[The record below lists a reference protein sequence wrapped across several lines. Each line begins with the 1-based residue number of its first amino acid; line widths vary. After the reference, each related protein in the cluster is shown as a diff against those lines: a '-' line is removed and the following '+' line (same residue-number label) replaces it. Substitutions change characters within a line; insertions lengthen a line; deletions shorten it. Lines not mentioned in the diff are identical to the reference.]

1 MKYREIIVIYSKIL
15 SLHAYFNSNPL
26 KTQLFIAK
34 HKYVIMYIKQIQYK
48 IQFLH
53 NTVTDIVGF
62 YHITF
67 ISFFVNM
74 RPNEIMKLTYTRKT
88 HSRVSIVLASVV
100 VLLVSLL
107 LVGEVQFDKNPK
119 YKRHDIHMLIYPY
132 LYGYINVC
140 RELVCYNMHIYI
152 HIYNALNLID
162 FLYVQKFI
170 KIWYV
175 SIVTNSSTS
184 ALLISNPVS
193 ISHCHHHQ
201 CCEVR
206 QRVLVHQKLPTR
218 MSLVLFFS
226 FFF

>member
-1 MKYREIIVIYSKIL
+1 M
-15 SLHAYFNSNPL
+15 
-26 KTQLFIAK
+26 
-34 HKYVIMYIKQIQYK
+34 
-48 IQFLH
+48 
-53 NTVTDIVGF
+53 GF

-140 RELVCYNMHIYI
+140 REMVCILYVHTYLQRSQFDWFSICTEIHKNLVCKHCYQFFH
-152 HIYNALNLID
+152 
-162 FLYVQKFI
+162 F
-170 KIWYV
+170 
-175 SIVTNSSTS
+175 S
-184 ALLISNPVS
+184 ATHLQS
-193 ISHCHHHQ
+193 C
-201 CCEVR
+201 
-206 QRVLVHQKLPTR
+206 VHQPLPSSSMLWSQAKSTCTLEVADANV
-218 MSLVLFFS
+218 SCIVL
-226 FFF
+226 